1 MNHDAVVGGRG
12 GQGEKMVRGTQT
24 QAQIVW
30 KLMKLWPSHDFFP
43 NSHHHLQ
50 RVFSELHKFSESDL
64 IGRLPTKLGNL
75 PESGTY

>member
-1 MNHDAVVGGRG
+1 MNHDAVVGDGRRKE
-12 GQGEKMVRGTQT
+12 EKMVGGTH
-24 QAQIVW
+24 AQIVW

-50 RVFSELHKFSESDL
+50 RVFSELHTFSESDL